1 MAKPKS
7 PDQVTSEAREAM
19 ERSIQH
25 LKDDLRKIRTGR
37 ANPALLDGIRVDY
50 YGTPTP
56 LNQMANLAAPDPRL
70 IVISPYDK
78 SALQAIEKAIQ
89 ASDLGLSP
97 NNDGKVVRIPIPP
110 LTEQR
115 RKELVKHLRKVAEH
129 HKLGVRDARREALA
143 ALKQLESDGDL
154 PADDRARAEKKVQ
167 SLTDDFV
174 KQVDGQADQKEQ
186 EILQV

>member
-1 MAKPKS
+1 MAAS
-7 PDQVTSEAREAM
+7 LDQLISQAKEAM
-19 ERSIQH
+19 ERSLQH
-25 LKDDLRKIRTGR
+25 LKDDLRKVRTGR
-37 ANPALLDGIRVDY
+37 ANPALLDNIRVDY

-56 LNQMANLAAPDPRL
+56 LNQMANLSAPEPRL

-89 ASDLGLSP
+89 TSDLGLTP
-97 NNDGKVVRIPIPP
+97 NNDGKIVRIPIPP

-115 RKELVKHLRKVAEH
+115 RKELVKHVRKVAEH

-143 ALKQLESDGDL
+143 AFKQLENDGDL
-154 PADDRARAEKKVQ
+154 PADDRARSEKKVQ

>member
-1 MAKPKS
+1 MAVS
-7 PDQVTSEAREAM
+7 LDQLISQAKEAM
-19 ERSIQH
+19 ERSLQH
-25 LKDDLRKIRTGR
+25 LKDDLRKVRTGR
-37 ANPALLDGIRVDY
+37 ANPSLLDSIRVDY
-50 YGTPTP
+50 FGTPTP
-56 LNQMANLAAPDPRL
+56 LNQMANLSAPEPRL

-89 ASDLGLSP
+89 ASDLNLTPS
-97 NNDGKVVRIPIPP
+97 NDGKLVRIPIPP

-115 RKELVKHLRKVAEH
+115 RKDLVKHVRKVAEH

-143 ALKQLESDGDL
+143 AFKQLENDGDL
-154 PADDRARAEKKVQ
+154 PADDRARSEKKVQ

>member
-1 MAKPKS
+1 MAVT
-7 PDQVTSEAREAM
+7 PDQVISQAKEAM
-19 ERSIQH
+19 ERSLHH
-25 LKDDLRKIRTGR
+25 LKEDLRKIRTGR
-37 ANPALLDGIRVDY
+37 ANPQLLDGIRVDY

-56 LNQMANLAAPDPRL
+56 LNQMANMSSPDPRL
-70 IVISPYDK
+70 IVISPFDK

-89 ASDLGLSP
+89 ASDLNLTP

-129 HKLGVRDARREALA
+129 HKLGVREARREALA
-143 ALKQLESDGDL
+143 ALKAMESDAGL
-154 PADDRARAEKKVQ
+154 PADDRVRADKKVQ
-167 SLTDDFV
+167 AMTDEFV
-174 KQVDGQADQKEQ
+174 KLVDTQADQKEQ